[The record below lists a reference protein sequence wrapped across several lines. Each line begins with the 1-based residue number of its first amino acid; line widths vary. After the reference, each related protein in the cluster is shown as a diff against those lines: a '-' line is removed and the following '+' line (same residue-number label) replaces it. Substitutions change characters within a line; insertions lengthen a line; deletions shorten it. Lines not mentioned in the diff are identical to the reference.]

1 MNNNPT
7 GGKVVFICI
16 FLQKLHLRVLLIISL
31 TLGQITFK
39 AFQLSLKK
47 KVTQIGYYNL
57 KQGTVL

>member
-47 KVTQIGYYNL
+47 VTQIGYYNL